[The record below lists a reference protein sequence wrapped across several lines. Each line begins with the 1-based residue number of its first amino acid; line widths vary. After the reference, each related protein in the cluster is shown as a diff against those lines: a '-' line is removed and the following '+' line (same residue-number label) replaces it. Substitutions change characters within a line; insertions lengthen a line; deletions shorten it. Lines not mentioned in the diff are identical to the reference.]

1 MLFPK
6 DIIDVVSDCVAWA
19 DRLTRADLQ
28 AGIIVNENDY
38 TSNFTSTLRREIAG
52 RGIPGLKARIQVI
65 NPRAERGNG
74 ADGCIILSNH
84 TEFKVG
90 LFEAKWPRLTT
101 SIDSWDSA
109 QKATGTSHFDDQLVR
124 QRFAVSQGAAVWEM
138 FYSEHSFGEQPAY
151 MPNMGSAC
159 VWHTHAMETSKR
171 RIDKRKPWTDEELE
185 ILLQSGSLD
194 TASVVRQI
202 CECTKGKPL
211 PEQDYSAALSNFVTP
226 EKALVVSFPQ
236 PMPKGL

>member
-6 DIIDVVSDCVAWA
+6 DIIDDISDCVAWA

-28 AGIIVNENDY
+28 AGIIVTENDY
-38 TSNFTSTLRREIAG
+38 TSNFTSALRREIAG
-52 RGIPGLKARIQVI
+52 RNIPGLKARVQVI

-90 LFEAKWPRLTT
+90 LFEAKWPRLSTQV
-101 SIDSWDSA
+101 DAWDSA
-109 QKATGTSHFDDQLVR
+109 QKSTGKSHFDDQLAR
-124 QRFAVSQGAAVWEM
+124 QQFAASRGVAVWEM

-151 MPNMGSAC
+151 MPDVGSAC
-159 VWHTHAMETSKR
+159 VWHAHAVEASKR

-185 ILLQSGSLD
+185 TLLRSASLD
-194 TASVVRQI
+194 TASVVREI

-211 PEQDYSAALSNFVTP
+211 PEQDYSAALSNYVMP
-226 EKALVVSFPQ
+226 EKALVVTYPTRTR
-236 PMPKGL
+236 KVI